1 MLESMGIPIP
11 GETALITAALYS
23 GTTGRLDIIDVVG
36 TAALAAIIGDN
47 LGYLIGRRIG
57 LHLLVRYG
65 RYFGLDERRLKVGQY
80 AFLRHGDKIVFF
92 GRFVA
97 FLRAFAAMLAG
108 ANLMSWRRFLIMNG
122 LGGILWAALIGFG
135 AYFLGEEIKR
145 VAVSAGVALLIA
157 ALGLVMGS
165 LLYFRRHETELQQ
178 RADAALPGPLLQER
192 RGRRDRTRL

>member
-1 MLESMGIPIP
+1 VLGLVSPESIQHLIQDYGLWVLFAVVMLESMGIPIP

-80 AFLRHGDKIVFF
+80 AFLRHG
-92 GRFVA
+92 
-97 FLRAFAAMLAG
+97 LSCSRAWASPYLAKP
-108 ANLMSWRRFLIMNG
+108 R
-122 LGGILWAALIGFG
+122 
-135 AYFLGEEIKR
+135 
-145 VAVSAGVALLIA
+145 
-157 ALGLVMGS
+157 
-165 LLYFRRHETELQQ
+165 
-178 RADAALPGPLLQER
+178 
-192 RGRRDRTRL
+192 